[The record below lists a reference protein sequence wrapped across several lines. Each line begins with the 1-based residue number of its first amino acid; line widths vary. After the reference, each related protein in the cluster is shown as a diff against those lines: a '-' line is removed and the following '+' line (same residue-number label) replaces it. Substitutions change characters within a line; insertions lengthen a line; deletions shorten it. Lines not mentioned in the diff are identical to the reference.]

1 MTITFTHSKIE
12 PLHLLMPLSAS
23 CSTAATIGVIIILLS
38 LVGSSSAIL
47 TNIAYA
53 QTTLFSP
60 TKDKNNNAAANP
72 THISSS
78 TSQLQPSQPK
88 LHLVRITSPTKGQPV
103 PVGKDLIISGTSVDN
118 ATASDCKVSVKVN
131 FVSPYHDAVPTG
143 SRGVND
149 YSKWTF
155 TLTPAYTTIK
165 PGQNK
170 IISKL
175 SCADNPSLEYKTTV
189 NVTGIAAAM
198 VPSTTAAA
206 INSQQQQQISSTTSA
221 TPPPIKAAFNSTT
234 KKAAN
239 PTITDSVIAAPP
251 PSHTTTTAY
260 SGSANNNY
268 TAINSQQQQISST
281 VSKWLSTTAATP
293 PPIKG
298 TAFNSTTKKAAN
310 PTTADSVIAAA
321 PSHTTTTAYSGSPNN
336 NYNNDS
342 HYHYLK
348 ALSAS
353 VRLGKSSIHQ
363 GDKQTITVK
372 ATDTDSTNPIAA
384 ASVSGTI
391 TSPDGL
397 TKKFE
402 DTTDYNGK
410 ASYSWKVSYNG
421 DAIGKYKL
429 VVKVFAPGF
438 ENYIV
443 SKTFNVSPIP
453 VTTTSISNDNDNNN
467 RPISSTSDNNNNN
480 NSPPLLTT
488 TVPNYNFI
496 PSSPTVTLHDNTIST
511 TDGNSDSTNSYGH
524 THNNNQLHSL
534 TLPPI
539 SDNTSPTFSIK
550 HRHNDNHRNHTYHS
564 STSSSMG
571 GEEEKNADINSNNRH
586 ISNSI
591 DDNSI
596 IKDTHRK
603 KDTREGN
610 SLGIHVGSL
619 SNTEPSSFNLHS
631 YGSHHIKTHSIRGE
645 SFSSSDSTGATATA
659 GNARAHAGS
668 DGVSVSV
675 GGINLH
681 IP

>member
-1 MTITFTHSKIE
+1 MTITFRQSKVE
-12 PLHLLMPLSAS
+12 PLHLLMPLSIS
-23 CSTAATIGVIIILLS
+23 WSTAATIGVIIILLF

-47 TNIAYA
+47 TNLAHA
-53 QTTLFSP
+53 QTILFP
-60 TKDKNNNAAANP
+60 LTKDNNNNATANP
-72 THISSS
+72 THTSSS

-103 PVGKDLIISGTSVDN
+103 PVDKNLTIYGTSVDN

-131 FVSPYHDAVPTG
+131 FVKPYHDALPTG
-143 SRGVND
+143 SGGIND

-165 PGQNK
+165 EGQNK

-189 NVTGIAAAM
+189 NVTGITAAM
-198 VPSTTAAA
+198 IPATTAAATTNSTA
-206 INSQQQQQISSTTSA
+206 INSQQQQKISSTTSA
-221 TPPPIKAAFNSTT
+221 TPPIKASAFNSTT

-239 PTITDSVIAAPP
+239 PTISDSVIAAAP

-268 TAINSQQQQISST
+268 
-281 VSKWLSTTAATP
+281 
-293 PPIKG
+293 
-298 TAFNSTTKKAAN
+298 
-310 PTTADSVIAAA
+310 
-321 PSHTTTTAYSGSPNN
+321 
-336 NYNNDS
+336 NNDN

-410 ASYSWKVSYNG
+410 ASYSWKVSDNG
-421 DAIGKYKL
+421 AAIGKYKL
-429 VVKVFAPGF
+429 VVKVFAPGY
-438 ENYIV
+438 ENYIG

-453 VTTTSISNDNDNNN
+453 VTTTSISNDYDNNN
-467 RPISSTSDNNNNN
+467 RPISSTSDDENN

-496 PSSPTVTLHDNTIST
+496 PSTPTVTLHGNIITT
-511 TDGNSDSTNSYGH
+511 TDGNSDSSNSHGH
-524 THNNNQLHSL
+524 TYNNNQRHSL

-550 HRHNDNHRNHTYHS
+550 HRHNDNHRNYTYHS
-564 STSSSMG
+564 STSSSSMG

-586 ISNSI
+586 ISNNI
-591 DDNSI
+591 NDNSI

-603 KDTREGN
+603 KDTRESNG
-610 SLGIHVGSL
+610 LGTHVGSL
-619 SNTEPSSFNLHS
+619 TNTESSSFNLHS
-631 YGSHHIKTHSIRGE
+631 YGSHHIKTHSIRGG
-645 SFSSSDSTGATATA
+645 SFSSSDSTGATAIA
-659 GNARAHAGS
+659 GGARAHAGS

-681 IP
+681 LP